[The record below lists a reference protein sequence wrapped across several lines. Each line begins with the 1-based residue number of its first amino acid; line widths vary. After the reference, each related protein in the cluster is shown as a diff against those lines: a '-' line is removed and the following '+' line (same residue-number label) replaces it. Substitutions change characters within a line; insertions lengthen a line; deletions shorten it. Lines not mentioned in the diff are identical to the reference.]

1 MNNKTIILGTVSLDW
16 HFAKGHYICNCLNT
30 EDTNAFDRAIC
41 GLLYRGGGFMYKQ
54 AIATLLGF
62 NVIDNPIEN
71 QYVDRS
77 EKAIF
82 DYAVASLVEY
92 GLVVDECDTLRLTE
106 IGKNSFETRTKQRT
120 EDKETDLWVSEFTGA
135 QFNKKVFDKLE
146 FHNVEF
152 TNRPDWN
159 ILYSSPLDVLNA
171 QKTELTNAS
180 AGKSVKTMNNI
191 SMDYYVATLMCRICY
206 NLETQQIFVCS
217 YKDSSEIDEILSDNP
232 QLQDCLLKKFFAEQQ
247 VSVIYR
253 PSCQK
258 DMEKLIIEQE
268 TGDIAFSNAIT
279 CQKDFLTKLNDNLV
293 KDGASVIYFSVPK
306 LSEDLRNYLRRIND
320 VVVCVEYSDGLQN
333 ADQYYCENNVCY
345 HHVDSLRTS
354 DFCTYDNIYYSKLP
368 YIVSYD
374 GNDYNLP
381 LLYKYEGE
389 KYDYAK
395 LFTPFISHI
404 LNKSIELGQN
414 SLNSLNVSK
423 KNPSASL
430 VNNVLNKCKY
440 INKMNFSK
448 DYPELAKQLE
458 DIAANILANWNKI
471 LHTKLYDL
479 EADIIAG
486 QDQQNIKLQLKQ
498 IESEAKSV
506 ISQDKDVQFLIF
518 EVKQRLAGDVKIAG
532 PNVHLQTVY
541 ILDTSIFMDMPKIL
555 DRFDLSHDR
564 IIVPRA
570 MEQELDGLT
579 HDEEKK
585 STAKIAL
592 LQLRRKKDD
601 HPQISIKDKV
611 DRSLLPVGFDPQKK
625 DNDML
630 ATAIELQDNDTIA
643 KIVIASNDKEF
654 RCNVNDCVNNE
665 TLNYK
670 IEAIDLDE
678 LLVRL

>member
-1 MNNKTIILGTVSLDW
+1 
-16 HFAKGHYICNCLNT
+16 
-30 EDTNAFDRAIC
+30 
-41 GLLYRGGGFMYKQ
+41 
-54 AIATLLGF
+54 
-62 NVIDNPIEN
+62 
-71 QYVDRS
+71 
-77 EKAIF
+77 
-82 DYAVASLVEY
+82 
-92 GLVVDECDTLRLTE
+92 
-106 IGKNSFETRTKQRT
+106 
-120 EDKETDLWVSEFTGA
+120 
-135 QFNKKVFDKLE
+135 
-146 FHNVEF
+146 
-152 TNRPDWN
+152 
-159 ILYSSPLDVLNA
+159 
-171 QKTELTNAS
+171 
-180 AGKSVKTMNNI
+180 
-191 SMDYYVATLMCRICY
+191 
-206 NLETQQIFVCS
+206 
-217 YKDSSEIDEILSDNP
+217 
-232 QLQDCLLKKFFAEQQ
+232 
-247 VSVIYR
+247 
-253 PSCQK
+253 
-258 DMEKLIIEQE
+258 
-268 TGDIAFSNAIT
+268 
-279 CQKDFLTKLNDNLV
+279 
-293 KDGASVIYFSVPK
+293 
-306 LSEDLRNYLRRIND
+306 
-320 VVVCVEYSDGLQN
+320 
-333 ADQYYCENNVCY
+333 
-345 HHVDSLRTS
+345 
-354 DFCTYDNIYYSKLP
+354 
-368 YIVSYD
+368 
-374 GNDYNLP
+374 
-381 LLYKYEGE
+381 
-389 KYDYAK
+389 
-395 LFTPFISHI
+395 
-404 LNKSIELGQN
+404 
-414 SLNSLNVSK
+414 
-423 KNPSASL
+423 
-430 VNNVLNKCKY
+430 
-440 INKMNFSK
+440 MNFSK